1 MEWKTRVTE
10 MLGIKYPIIQGS
22 YGGFGTS
29 EIAAPVSKAGGLG
42 IITAGA
48 LKTPE
53 RLREDIRKARSMTD
67 KPICVNLTV
76 GMCPHVDEMREV
88 AIEEGIPVVETSAFQ
103 ATDHGKRLK
112 EAGVKWIHK
121 VATVK
126 HAIVAEKQGAD
137 AVVIVGMEGT
147 GFKSV
152 EQLPTLTGITWA
164 VKQIKIPVIA
174 AGGIGDARGF
184 LASLAMGAE
193 AAYMGTAFMAT
204 KECPISER
212 HKQYLA
218 DVDPSDPKLMK
229 KVLDPPNPLDME
241 KVMKLRGKIP
251 HGEWMMKLERVL
263 LKEDPDADTSFE
275 SDEVLK
281 LAPGSLA
288 VSGIDK
294 VLTVKELID
303 SIINGAEE
311 ILKSGVFAGI
321 RG

>member
-1 MEWKTRVTE
+1 MEWNTRVTE

-29 EIAAPVSKAGGLG
+29 AIAAPVSEAGGLG

-53 RLREDIRKARSMTD
+53 MLREDIRKARSMTD
-67 KPICVNLTV
+67 KPVCVNLTV
-76 GMCPHVDEMREV
+76 GMCPHIDEMREV
-88 AIEEGIPVVETSAFQ
+88 AIEESIPVVETSAFQ

-137 AVVIVGMEGT
+137 AVVIVGMEGV

-152 EQLPTLTGITWA
+152 DQLPTLTSITWA

-193 AAYMGTAFMAT
+193 AAYLGTAFMAT

-229 KVLDPPNPLDME
+229 KVLAPPNPLDLE

-303 SIINGAEE
+303 SIINGAED

>member
-29 EIAAPVSKAGGLG
+29 AIAAPVSEAGGLG

-53 RLREDIRKARSMTD
+53 RLREDIRKARSMTN

-76 GMCPHVDEMREV
+76 GMCPHIDEMREV

-137 AVVIVGMEGT
+137 AVVIVGMEGV

-152 EQLPTLTGITWA
+152 DQLPTLTSITWA

-204 KECPISER
+204 KECPITEH
-212 HKQYLA
+212 HKQYLV

-229 KVLDPPNPLDME
+229 KILAPPNPLDME

-294 VLTVKELID
+294 ILTVKELID

-311 ILKSGVFAGI
+311 ILKSGVFGGI

>member
-10 MLGIKYPIIQGS
+10 MLGMKYPIIQGS

-29 EIAAPVSKAGGLG
+29 AIAAPVSEAGGLG

-53 RLREDIRKARSMTD
+53 MLREDIRKARSMTD

-76 GMCPHVDEMREV
+76 GMCPHIDEMREV
-88 AIEEGIPVVETSAFQ
+88 AIEESIPVVETSAFQ

-137 AVVIVGMEGT
+137 AVVIVGMEGV

-152 EQLPTLTGITWA
+152 DQLPTLTSITWA

-193 AAYMGTAFMAT
+193 AAYLGTAFMAT

-229 KVLDPPNPLDME
+229 KVLAPPNPLDLE

-294 VLTVKELID
+294 ILTVKELID
-303 SIINGAEE
+303 SIINGAED

>member
-1 MEWKTRVTE
+1 MEWKTSVTE

-29 EIAAPVSKAGGLG
+29 EIAAPVSEAGGLG

-67 KPICVNLTV
+67 KPIGVNLTV
-76 GMCPHVDEMREV
+76 GMCPHIDEMREV

-137 AVVIVGMEGT
+137 AVVIVGMEGI

-152 EQLPTLTGITWA
+152 DQLPTLTSITWA

-193 AAYMGTAFMAT
+193 AAYLGTAFMAT

-212 HKQYLA
+212 HKQYLV
-218 DVDPSDPKLMK
+218 DVDPADPKLMQ
-229 KVLDPPNPLDME
+229 KVLAPPNPLDLE

-294 VLTVKELID
+294 ILTVKELID
-303 SIINGAEE
+303 SIIHGAEE

>member
-1 MEWKTRVTE
+1 MEWNTRVTE

-29 EIAAPVSKAGGLG
+29 AIAAPVSEAGGLG

-53 RLREDIRKARSMTD
+53 MLREDIRKARSMTD
-67 KPICVNLTV
+67 KPVCVNLTV
-76 GMCPHVDEMREV
+76 GMCPHIDEMREV
-88 AIEEGIPVVETSAFQ
+88 AIEESIPVVETSAFQ

-137 AVVIVGMEGT
+137 AVVIVGMEGV

-152 EQLPTLTGITWA
+152 DQLPTLTSITWA

-193 AAYMGTAFMAT
+193 AAYLGTAFMAT

-229 KVLDPPNPLDME
+229 KVLSPPNPLDLE

-303 SIINGAEE
+303 SIINGAED